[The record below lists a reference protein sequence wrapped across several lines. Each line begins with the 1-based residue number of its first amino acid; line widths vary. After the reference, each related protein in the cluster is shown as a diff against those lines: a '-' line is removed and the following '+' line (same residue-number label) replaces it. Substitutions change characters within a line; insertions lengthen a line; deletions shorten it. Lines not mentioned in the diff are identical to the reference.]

1 MDSDLRK
8 LSHPMFGPCIV
19 VCLNGSEHLLTEDEF
34 AEFRELIASEPRQCE
49 HVPFLG
55 GESDIIAV
63 LGLAKT
69 DIPRRKL

>member
-1 MDSDLRK
+1 MDLRK

-34 AEFRELIASEPRQCE
+34 AEFRGLINSEPRQCE

-63 LGLAKT
+63 LGLAKA